1 MAKFAENAKK
11 LREQQE
17 REARGAEALVHEPGT
32 GSDNFVDSSADLNAK
47 VYADTRI
54 IPEIDS
60 LANRHTSGE
69 IPRSEVENT
78 FKKIMNQMVTDGVMT
93 KEQMDQYLEPTKIK
107 EEVQVERGSGA
118 LDRVAKAFGSKT
130 TKETIIKNGPSQF
143 EKDMEKVFGK
153 EDPIKSPNIA
163 STKDKLL
170 QGISEICTKLGFD
183 GLARSCKKHMSV
195 DNQERL
201 NKLESGM
208 VDMTQKVTAQAKEI
222 GAQVGNKAKGER
234 IAEQT
239 QSIVAKRQKN
249 ESSMSR

>member
-1 MAKFAENAKK
+1 MAKKFEENARKF
-11 LREQQE
+11 REQQE
-17 REARGAEALVHEPGT
+17 REAMGAEALVQDTGT
-32 GSDNFVDSSADLNAK
+32 RSDNFVDSSADLNAK
-47 VYADTRI
+47 VYANTRI

-69 IPRSEVENT
+69 IPRSEVEAT

-93 KEQMDQYLEPTKIK
+93 KEQRDKYLEPTKVEK
-107 EEVQVERGSGA
+107 TVEVEREKGFISAIMG
-118 LDRVAKAFGSKT
+118 KKT
-130 TKETIIKNGPSQF
+130 TKTIVVDGPSQF
-143 EKDMEKVFGK
+143 EKDMEKVFAK
-153 EDPIKSPNIA
+153 DDPIKSPNIA

-195 DNQERL
+195 DNQEKL

-208 VDMTQKVTAQAKEI
+208 VDMTQKVAAQAKEI
-222 GAQVGNKAKGER
+222 GAQVGNKGKGER

-239 QSIVAKRQKN
+239 KNIVAKRQKN
-249 ESSMSR
+249 ESSVSR

>member
-1 MAKFAENAKK
+1 MGK
-11 LREQQE
+11 
-17 REARGAEALVHEPGT
+17 
-32 GSDNFVDSSADLNAK
+32 
-47 VYADTRI
+47 
-54 IPEIDS
+54 
-60 LANRHTSGE
+60 
-69 IPRSEVENT
+69 
-78 FKKIMNQMVTDGVMT
+78 
-93 KEQMDQYLEPTKIK
+93 
-107 EEVQVERGSGA
+107 
-118 LDRVAKAFGSKT
+118 KT
-130 TKETIIKNGPSQF
+130 TKTIVVDGPSQF

-153 EDPIKSPNIA
+153 EDPIKSPNIT

-239 QSIVAKRQKN
+239 KNIVANRQKN

>member
-1 MAKFAENAKK
+1 M
-11 LREQQE
+11 
-17 REARGAEALVHEPGT
+17 GGV
-32 GSDNFVDSSADLNAK
+32 
-47 VYADTRI
+47 
-54 IPEIDS
+54 
-60 LANRHTSGE
+60 
-69 IPRSEVENT
+69 PRSEVEAT

-93 KEQMDQYLEPTKIK
+93 KDQRDQYLEPTKVEK
-107 EEVQVERGSGA
+107 TVEVEREKGLVRAIMG
-118 LDRVAKAFGSKT
+118 KKT
-130 TKETIIKNGPSQF
+130 TKTIVVDGPSQF

-153 EDPIKSPNIA
+153 EDPIKSPNIT

-239 QSIVAKRQKN
+239 KNIVANRQKN